1 MWGPEP
7 ARFLLLRG
15 GDGTAGETM
24 NRGEWLSLL
33 LMGLLFVAPQM
44 LALTAVNPFQDIGV
58 RAFEDP
64 GDPANIL
71 QIVVVVIAFTAFIL
85 VLARYVKNAVKY
97 ILLAVFF
104 LSIFYILQAYLLVLA
119 PQVALPLAGGLALTG
134 IVLLALYPEWYVVDG
149 MGVLVAG
156 GIIAIFGVSL
166 TVPLVVALLVV
177 LAAYD
182 ALSVYKTRHMLSLAD
197 TVIGEQLPLLMV
209 VPKTRGYS
217 FLREK
222 GLQEERDA
230 LFMGLGDVIIP
241 GMLGAAAYGAGSLSV
256 ALATVTGALVGFSL
270 LMVLVSRGNP
280 QAGLP
285 LLNTGAI
292 GGFVLGSFFF
302 HGSLLGF

>member
-1 MWGPEP
+1 
-7 ARFLLLRG
+7 
-15 GDGTAGETM
+15 M

-149 MGVLVAG
+149 MG
-156 GIIAIFGVSL
+156 
-166 TVPLVVALLVV
+166 
-177 LAAYD
+177 
-182 ALSVYKTRHMLSLAD
+182 
-197 TVIGEQLPLLMV
+197 
-209 VPKTRGYS
+209 
-217 FLREK
+217 
-222 GLQEERDA
+222 
-230 LFMGLGDVIIP
+230 
-241 GMLGAAAYGAGSLSV
+241 
-256 ALATVTGALVGFSL
+256 
-270 LMVLVSRGNP
+270 
-280 QAGLP
+280 
-285 LLNTGAI
+285 
-292 GGFVLGSFFF
+292 
-302 HGSLLGF
+302 